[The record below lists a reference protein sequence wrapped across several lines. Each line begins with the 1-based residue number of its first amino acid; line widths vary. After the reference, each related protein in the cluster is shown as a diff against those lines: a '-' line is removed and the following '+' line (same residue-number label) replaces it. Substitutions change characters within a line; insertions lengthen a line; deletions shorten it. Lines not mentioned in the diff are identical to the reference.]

1 VFLILFFS
9 FNVFMLVGL
18 ITYWSHVG
26 PMMDPGGEAARAG
39 AVIGSTIGTIFLLL
53 FWALGAVILGLLAL
67 LTRGSKTIIETI
79 E

>member
-1 VFLILFFS
+1 
-9 FNVFMLVGL
+9 MLVGL